1 MSRRIG
7 LPKPSYSSEGI
18 PRRTSGIIDS
28 MGFHSSW
35 RSGGIKVLT
44 GLAVAGGFLI
54 AGCSSEVGS
63 NPSSKDQMRAA
74 LSSELEK
81 ASQPQQKGRG
91 KGRPSPK
98 SIKTKLLDVK
108 DEGN

>member
-7 LPKPSYSSEGI
+7 LPKPSCSLEGI

-28 MGFHSSW
+28 LGSHSSW
-35 RSGGIKVLT
+35 RWGGFKLLT

-63 NPSSKDQMRAA
+63 TPSAKEQVRSA
-74 LSSELEK
+74 LANELEK
-81 ASQPQQKGRG
+81 SSQPQQKGRG

-108 DEGN
+108 DE